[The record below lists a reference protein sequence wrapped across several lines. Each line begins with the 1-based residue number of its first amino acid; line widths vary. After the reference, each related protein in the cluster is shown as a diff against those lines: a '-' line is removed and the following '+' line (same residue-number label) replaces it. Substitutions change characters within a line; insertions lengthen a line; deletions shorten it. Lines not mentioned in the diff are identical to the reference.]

1 MVVLTFST
9 TVFTTKSIIAVTMNY
24 TTFDI
29 TNEKMFK
36 MTKGR
41 SPKKKVATYFLTMAA
56 NQRCEW
62 RTSLSLRV
70 FSV

>member
-56 NQRCEW
+56 TQRCGW